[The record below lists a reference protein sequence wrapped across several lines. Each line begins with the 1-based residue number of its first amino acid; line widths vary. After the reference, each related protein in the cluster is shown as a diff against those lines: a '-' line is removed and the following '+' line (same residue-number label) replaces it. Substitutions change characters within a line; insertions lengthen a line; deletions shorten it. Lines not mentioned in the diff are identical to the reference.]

1 MRLLLLVTMTAVV
14 VTTTASYAHE
24 NDAYMSS
31 VYQTP
36 TDSLSNDSLQ
46 MLYQHIDLLTV
57 FDLQKWRESF
67 IYKNRTQPSYQNK
80 QILIYIEERLKV
92 VK

>member
-1 MRLLLLVTMTAVV
+1 MRLLLLAAIASVIGA
-14 VTTTASYAHE
+14 TTSYAHTS
-24 NDAYMSS
+24 DVHIRS
-31 VYQTP
+31 VCQP
-36 TDSLSNDSLQ
+36 PADSLSPDSLQ
-46 MLYQHIDLLTV
+46 KLYQHIDLLSV
-57 FDLQKWRESF
+57 FDLKKWRESY